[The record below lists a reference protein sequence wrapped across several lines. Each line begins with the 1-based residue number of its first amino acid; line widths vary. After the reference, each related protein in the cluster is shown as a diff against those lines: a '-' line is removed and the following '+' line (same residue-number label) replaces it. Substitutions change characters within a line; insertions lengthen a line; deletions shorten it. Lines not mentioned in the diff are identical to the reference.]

1 MHKGDIPGAVIIVGL
16 IIGIAAFFVFASQAP
31 VRIYAPVEIPGSTL
45 SVSQPTNESAV
56 MIAATLKQ
64 AGFVTVHQAIGE
76 APGPLIGQSDLLPPG
91 TYTDI
96 TLNMLG
102 ALSADNDFYFLV
114 FVDDGNGVYDPG
126 IDLPVMS
133 DGQVI
138 KQKLS
143 L

>member
-16 IIGIAAFFVFASQAP
+16 IIGIVVFFTFASQTP
-31 VRIYAPVEIPGSTL
+31 VRVYAPVEIPGNSL
-45 SVSQPTNESAV
+45 LVSQSADGDV
-56 MIAATLKQ
+56 MTVTAILKQ
-64 AGFVTVHQAIGE
+64 ASFVTVHQAIGD
-76 APGPLIGQSDLLPPG
+76 APGPLIGQSDLLQPG
-91 TYTDI
+91 TYTDV
-96 TLNMLG
+96 TLKMFGTLLP
-102 ALSADNDFYFLV
+102 ASDYYFLV